1 MPEKAATAEF
11 RVRFDVGAL
20 NEALLADLEHVLAD
34 SPGTTPVIFELV
46 SEDGSVA
53 LLPSQQKVR
62 VTPELVDG
70 VARVR
75 GDQAAA

>member
-1 MPEKAATAEF
+1 MCLPI
-11 RVRFDVGAL
+11 RRGRRR
-20 NEALLADLEHVLAD
+20 
-34 SPGTTPVIFELV
+34 SIFELV

-70 VARVR
+70 VARAR